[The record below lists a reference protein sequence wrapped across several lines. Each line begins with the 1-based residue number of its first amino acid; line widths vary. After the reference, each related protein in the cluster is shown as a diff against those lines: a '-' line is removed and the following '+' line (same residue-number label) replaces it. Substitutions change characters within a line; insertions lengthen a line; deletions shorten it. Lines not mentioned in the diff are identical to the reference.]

1 MLIHGGNIDSGR
13 LPAIAEFSKGKTAE
27 ELGTFLSKA
36 FKGGNGFEVNDK
48 EFSAWYQEDGIY
60 LGNGKGALQNPVQK
74 LSWTEV
80 AERISKLLREGRY
93 ATNIEI
99 AEAPNYEREHIAEAL
114 VFLKRDVADSVRDKY
129 LPSLNQLPNVF
140 PDSTDTL
147 KVNLQDQGF
156 REKLIQEYREFLNA
170 YQQDRD
176 VVRFHY
182 HKSEEL
188 LGRIEDLNL
197 ERSSFFSELTEHK
210 KITQFITQDEI
221 HANLL
226 GGSGVEHG
234 KERIYHYFQEGHS
247 AKEKADFLK
256 NEYGIGGHSHA
267 LSGAKGSDEWHD
279 AKGIKLTKID
289 CPPVLMNWN
298 AVEKE
303 ISQLI
308 ALGRYRLPEREQ
320 SQNKASYYSKDE
332 PYNLMTEEM
341 LGRVPELYAQEDVP
355 LSQKEVHAAYVMP
368 LRSSWTWYLTEYDKE
383 TGDAFGLVLGQEA
396 EWGYFNLHELEELKA
411 ERLVLEDFPKTFA
424 ELKDSELKKQMSQEE
439 LLQVFDGELSF
450 EESQE
455 ERQTVIRGYECTITD
470 SWVENGTTFTVGQSY
485 TEPDFYYAQV
495 VVHRDEFKGTYEY
508 EFDHEPFRTE
518 VDRVHTDHIAEIA
531 IDQGEAEYGAD
542 GRRAFPNLNEEPQEL
557 FVEDLAR
564 GRLMSLHLTKIFTTM
579 QMYMA

>member
-1 MLIHGGNIDSGR
+1 M
-13 LPAIAEFSKGKTAE
+13 
-27 ELGTFLSKA
+27 
-36 FKGGNGFEVNDK
+36 
-48 EFSAWYQEDGIY
+48 
-60 LGNGKGALQNPVQK
+60 
-74 LSWTEV
+74 
-80 AERISKLLREGRY
+80 
-93 ATNIEI
+93 
-99 AEAPNYEREHIAEAL
+99 
-114 VFLKRDVADSVRDKY
+114 
-129 LPSLNQLPNVF
+129 
-140 PDSTDTL
+140 
-147 KVNLQDQGF
+147 
-156 REKLIQEYREFLNA
+156 
-170 YQQDRD
+170 
-176 VVRFHY
+176 
-182 HKSEEL
+182 
-188 LGRIEDLNL
+188 
-197 ERSSFFSELTEHK
+197 
-210 KITQFITQDEI
+210 
-221 HANLL
+221 
-226 GGSGVEHG
+226 
-234 KERIYHYFQEGHS
+234 
-247 AKEKADFLK
+247 K

-564 GRLMSLHLTKIFTTM
+564 AIDEFAFDEDFYHYADVHGIEPEGREEQFEQILSDLQAGNIGDYQKYLEEILFDDPENQRAKELISLLQELKTEPEKVTVEEAKKNYRLQENFLPEQLPPSERMQQNLQAITTMLTIEQENRGATQEEQEILAKYVGWGGLADVFDESKGGQWEEARNFLKEHLTQKEYEAARESTLTSFYTPKPVIDCIYQTLSDMGFQSGNVLEPSM
-579 QMYMA
+579 GVGHFIGSVPEQLSHSKFYGVELCCP